1 MKFYSSSDR
10 AGIVDDIFFLVFG
23 DSSDHSSDYSLA
35 DITRNVNRWY
45 DRVVTKILQADNRL
59 EWDDTNK
66 TDLPIARINLVANQQ
81 DYGVTAATFLKL
93 HKVDAYDANGNP
105 IPLKQITLDDL
116 RGIADADFE
125 STAGTP
131 RYYRLQGS
139 SIFLYPKPSYSY
151 TQGLRIFYQR
161 NVDYFASTDTT
172 KTPGFAEPFHRILS
186 LGAAYDYAMITGMR
200 DKIQMF
206 RNEIQIIQQDLI
218 DFYSSRNE
226 DKISLSVEHEDYG
239 QSALTS
245 FSDVSPS
252 PDRFDIP

>member
-1 MKFYSSSDR
+1 MKFYSSSDH
-10 AGIVDDIFFLVFG
+10 AGIVDDTWFLVFG
-23 DSSDHSSDYSLA
+23 NDNDHSNDYSLA
-35 DITRNVNRWY
+35 AIARNVNRWY
-45 DRVVTKILQADNRL
+45 DKVVTKILQSDDTL

-66 TDLPIARINLVANQQ
+66 TDLPIARIDLVANQQ

-93 HKVDAYDANGNP
+93 HKIDAYDSAGNP
-105 IPLKQITLDDL
+105 IPLTQITLDDL

-161 NVDYFASTDTT
+161 NVDYFVSTDTT

-186 LGAAYDYAMITGMR
+186 YGAAYDYAVITGMK
-200 DKIQMF
+200 DKITLF
-206 RNEIQIIQQDLI
+206 RQEINDLMKDMM

-226 DKISLSVEHEDYG
+226 DKISLSLEREDYG
-239 QSALTS
+239 QSELTS
-245 FSDVSPS
+245 FSDVST
-252 PDRFDIP
+252 DENKFTIP